1 MSRIEPSPTYMPLV
15 NAYARCFLSERVM
28 LGVIVINLIAVFL
41 EECGFV
47 NVVVSAIDV
56 TCTVLFAI
64 EMAVKIYCYGW
75 KEYWSKNWNRFD
87 AVLVI
92 ASLPSLVVVFFPEA
106 SFLDISIILILRIV
120 RVFRFFRLFKMFPT
134 FEAISHNFWLAMKE
148 STPVLLCFVLIV
160 LVWSMVTC
168 FFFKGVAPEYFGSPV
183 ESIYTT
189 FRLCTI
195 EGWYEIPDDISQL
208 VSPFMGHIVRLYFV
222 IIVIL
227 GGVIGISLVNSV
239 FVDAMVS
246 DNNDSLEAK
255 VSSLQ
260 EQLDRIEQ
268 MLKEKDKQ

>member
-1 MSRIEPSPTYMPLV
+1 
-15 NAYARCFLSERVM
+15 M
-28 LGVIVINLIAVFL
+28 LGLIILNSITIFL
-41 EECGFV
+41 EESGIV
-47 NVVVSAIDV
+47 NRYLYYLDLA
-56 TCTVLFAI
+56 CTLAFIV
-64 EMAVKIYCYGW
+64 EMVVKIRHFGW
-75 KEYWSKNWNRFD
+75 SAYWSSIWNKLDGF
-87 AVLVI
+87 LVI
-92 ASLPSLVVVFFPEA
+92 ASLPSVIALFIPQA
-106 SFLDISIILILRIV
+106 SILDISIVLIFRVLRV
-120 RVFRFFRLFKMFPT
+120 LRFFRLFRIFPN
-134 FEAISHNFWLAMKE
+134 FETIGRNFWKAMKD
-148 STPVLLCFVLIV
+148 STPVFLCFVLIV

-168 FFFKGVAPEYFGSPV
+168 FFFKGVAPEYFGSPL
-183 ESIYTT
+183 ESIYTA

-268 MLKEKDKQ
+268 MLKEKNKQ